1 MRYLLAIDS
10 FKGCLSS
17 VEVEKTVETALGE
30 MGAEVVSIPMSD
42 GGEGMLEAFTNALG
56 GSFVDVTVH
65 DPMMRRITAQYGMT
79 ADGTSII
86 ETSKACGLTLMTAGE
101 LNPMVATSYG
111 VGELLAHAMKSGCT
125 NHIIGLG
132 GSGTSDCGIGMLRS
146 LIDVF
151 ACGGTFDSLMPMLRN
166 HHFILA
172 SDVRNVLYGPH
183 GAAFTFGRQKGATYA
198 MQTALD
204 SRDRTFARMSAEHF
218 GFDKSSLPGAG
229 AAGGLGYAFMQY
241 LGAEHASGADILLD
255 LCGFD
260 SLVADVDIVITG
272 EGNADRQTLMG
283 KLPERVLVRATR
295 HNKPVWLM
303 AGKVSDGDTLHKAG
317 FTVVDAITPSGMPL
331 SEAVKPDNA
340 RHNIRRWIESHAL
353 L

>member
-151 ACGGTFDSLMPMLRN
+151 ACGGTFDSVIPMLRN

-183 GAAFTFGRQKGATYA
+183 GAAFTFGRKKGATHA

-229 AAGGLGYAFMQY
+229 AAGGLGYAFMQ
-241 LGAEHASGADILLD
+241 
-255 LCGFD
+255 
-260 SLVADVDIVITG
+260 
-272 EGNADRQTLMG
+272 
-283 KLPERVLVRATR
+283 
-295 HNKPVWLM
+295 
-303 AGKVSDGDTLHKAG
+303 
-317 FTVVDAITPSGMPL
+317 
-331 SEAVKPDNA
+331 
-340 RHNIRRWIESHAL
+340 
-353 L
+353 

>member
-151 ACGGTFDSLMPMLRN
+151 ACGGTFDSVMPMLRN
-166 HHFILA
+166 HH
-172 SDVRNVLYGPH
+172 
-183 GAAFTFGRQKGATYA
+183 
-198 MQTALD
+198 LD
-204 SRDRTFARMSAEHF
+204 R
-218 GFDKSSLPGAG
+218 KS
-229 AAGGLGYAFMQY
+229 
-241 LGAEHASGADILLD
+241 
-255 LCGFD
+255 
-260 SLVADVDIVITG
+260 
-272 EGNADRQTLMG
+272 
-283 KLPERVLVRATR
+283 
-295 HNKPVWLM
+295 
-303 AGKVSDGDTLHKAG
+303 
-317 FTVVDAITPSGMPL
+317 VV
-331 SEAVKPDNA
+331 
-340 RHNIRRWIESHAL
+340 
-353 L
+353 

>member
-151 ACGGTFDSLMPMLRN
+151 ACGGTFDSVMPMLRN

-183 GAAFTFGRQKGATYA
+183 GAAFTFGRQKGAT
-198 MQTALD
+198 
-204 SRDRTFARMSAEHF
+204 DR
-218 GFDKSSLPGAG
+218 KS
-229 AAGGLGYAFMQY
+229 
-241 LGAEHASGADILLD
+241 
-255 LCGFD
+255 
-260 SLVADVDIVITG
+260 
-272 EGNADRQTLMG
+272 
-283 KLPERVLVRATR
+283 
-295 HNKPVWLM
+295 
-303 AGKVSDGDTLHKAG
+303 
-317 FTVVDAITPSGMPL
+317 VV
-331 SEAVKPDNA
+331 
-340 RHNIRRWIESHAL
+340 
-353 L
+353 